1 MSLFV
6 AIALT
11 AIFNT
16 LGMSTGWT
24 VACWVVY
31 GVGIILQVILKCIQ
45 ENL

>member
-24 VACWVVY
+24 IACWIVY
-31 GVGIILQVILKCIQ
+31 AVGIILRVILKYIQ